1 MFKRFFLVL
10 LAGTLLGGIPVMAA
24 ALENETAGA
33 IVREPVLTGEQAQA
47 MVEVVM
53 HEARESGHAVTVT
66 VVDRSGQILAVLRD
80 HHAGVHTLNAS
91 YKKAYTAAS
100 QKRETVAIARVA
112 YGTAPSPRT
121 SVISTPISPL
131 WKAVSPSSWKMWWWA
146 VSGSAVPTAVK
157 TDVWPASA
165 CWCCSTSPARGALAR
180 MACGVTCG
188 RLPAAWREIRRKK

>member
-100 QKRETVAIARVA
+100 QKRETVAIAR
-112 YGTAPSPRT
+112 GIRDGSIPSDIRYLDPNF
-121 SVISTPISPL
+121 SLMEGGIPVILEQVVVGGIGVGG
-131 WKAVSPSSWKMWWWA
+131 AH
-146 VSGSAVPTAVK
+146 GSE
-157 TDVWPASA
+157 DG
-165 CWCCSTSPARGALAR
+165 RLAR
-180 MACGVTCG
+180 IGLLV
-188 RLPAAWREIRRKK
+188 LQH

>member
-100 QKRETVAIARVA
+100 QKRETVAI
-112 YGTAPSPRT
+112 GDGSIPSDIRYLDPNF
-121 SVISTPISPL
+121 SLMEGGIPVILENVVVGGIGVGG
-131 WKAVSPSSWKMWWWA
+131 AH
-146 VSGSAVPTAVK
+146 GSE
-157 TDVWPASA
+157 DG
-165 CWCCSTSPARGALAR
+165 RLAR
-180 MACGVTCG
+180 IGLLV
-188 RLPAAWREIRRKK
+188 LQH

>member
-100 QKRETVAIARVA
+100 QKRETVAIAR
-112 YGTAPSPRT
+112 GIRDGSIPSDIRYLDP
-121 SVISTPISPL
+121 
-131 WKAVSPSSWKMWWWA
+131 KMWWWA

-157 TDVWPASA
+157 TVVWPASA

-180 MACGVTCG
+180 VACGVTCG